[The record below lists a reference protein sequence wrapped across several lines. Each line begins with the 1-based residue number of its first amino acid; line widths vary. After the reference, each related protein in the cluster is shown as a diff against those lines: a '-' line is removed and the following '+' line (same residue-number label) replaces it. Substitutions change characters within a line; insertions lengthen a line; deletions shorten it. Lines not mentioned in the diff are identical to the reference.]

1 MNRSEE
7 VIVLRVL
14 GLNSH
19 PSVGIPF
26 SFCLSNPIY
35 NPNFSVIF
43 CIYENLTALLMA
55 SQKTNCLDVQ
65 MEFTNSMRVN
75 TMRFSPKLGVYYH
88 FMTTKTPYLFSV
100 RTTCFLLKSSFH
112 LLKSNHFW

>member
-26 SFCLSNPIY
+26 NFCLSNPIY
-35 NPNFSVIF
+35 NPNFSVNMYI
-43 CIYENLTALLMA
+43 
-55 SQKTNCLDVQ
+55 
-65 MEFTNSMRVN
+65 
-75 TMRFSPKLGVYYH
+75 
-88 FMTTKTPYLFSV
+88 
-100 RTTCFLLKSSFH
+100 
-112 LLKSNHFW
+112 